1 MMPTQEINVKQ
12 HHRAADQP
20 AVRPS
25 EEETRDLGFGSLVAS
40 SARERLLNPDGSF
53 NVRRTGLGFWETF
66 TPYHVLVTMSWPRF
80 LALAATSFMAINFL
94 FGVIYWS
101 LGATALLSPGAEKF
115 GGPFL
120 QAFFFSVE
128 TFATIGYG
136 HVAPMGV
143 AANMVMTAE
152 SLVGVL
158 AQALVTGFT
167 FARFA
172 RPTAA
177 ILFSNR
183 ALIAPYRGGT
193 ALMFRIANQRSNEI
207 IELHAQVMMAKMDNT
222 AVGRKR
228 TFAPLTLERSRV
240 VFFPLSWT
248 VVHPIDE
255 ASPLWGVSEDRLLAM
270 DAEILILLS
279 GYDETFAQQ
288 VHTRSSFKA
297 SEVVW
302 NAKFKNIFDAKVHEG
317 DVALE
322 VSRVHEY
329 ELLDQPT
336 LGTEELATRPKP

>member
-12 HHRAADQP
+12 HHRAADKP

-25 EEETRDLGFGSLVAS
+25 EEETRDLGFGAVVAAT
-40 SARERLLNPDGSF
+40 ARERLLNPDGSF
-53 NVRRTGLGFWETF
+53 NVRRTGLGFWATF
-66 TPYHVLVTMSWPRF
+66 TPYHLLVTMSWPRF
-80 LALAATSFMAINFL
+80 LGLSAASFMAVNFL
-94 FGVIYWS
+94 FGVVYWA
-101 LGATALLSPGAEKF
+101 LGPEALLSPGADRF
-115 GGPFL
+115 GGAFL

-143 AANMVMTAE
+143 PANIVMTAQ

-207 IELHAQVMMAKMDNT
+207 IELHAQMMIAKMETT
-222 AVGRKR
+222 AAGRRR
-228 TFAPLTLERSRV
+228 TFSPLVLERSRV

-255 ASPLWGVSEDRLLAM
+255 SSPLWGVSEDQLLAT

-288 VHTRSSFKA
+288 VHTRSSYKA
-297 SEVVW
+297 SEIVW
-302 NAKFKNIFDAKVHEG
+302 NAKFKNIFDARSSEG

-322 VSRVHEY
+322 VSRIHEY
-329 ELLDQPT
+329 EMLDTPV
-336 LGTEELATRPKP
+336 

>member
-1 MMPTQEINVKQ
+1 MLPTQEIQVKA
-12 HHRAADQP
+12 HHRAAEQP
-20 AVRPS
+20 ALRPS
-25 EEETRDLGFGSLVAS
+25 EEETRDLGFGSVVAS
-40 SARERLLNPDGSF
+40 AARERLLNQDGSF
-53 NVRRTGLGFWETF
+53 NVRRRGLGFWETF
-66 TPYHVLVTMSWPRF
+66 TPYHLLVTMSWPRF
-80 LALAATSFMAINFL
+80 LGLSATLFMGINVL
-94 FGVIYWS
+94 FAVLYWV
-101 LGATALLSPGAEKF
+101 LGSSALLSPGAEKF
-115 GGPFL
+115 GGDFL

-136 HVAPMGV
+136 HIAPMGV
-143 AANMVMTAE
+143 PANLVMTAE

-172 RPTAA
+172 RPTAM

-207 IELHAQVMMAKMDNT
+207 IELQAQVLVAKMET
-222 AVGRKR
+222 TPTGRKR
-228 TFAPLTLERSRV
+228 TFAAMSLERARV
-240 VFFPLSWT
+240 VFFPLAWT
-248 VVHPIDE
+248 IVHPIDE
-255 ASPLWGVSEDRLLAM
+255 ASPLWGVSEDQLLAM

-279 GYDETFAQQ
+279 GYDETYAQQ
-288 VHTRSSFKA
+288 VHTRSSYKA

-302 NAKFKNIFDAKVHEG
+302 NAKFRNIFDAKSNEG

-329 ELLDQPT
+329 DVLDAP
-336 LGTEELATRPKP
+336 R

>member
-1 MMPTQEINVKQ
+1 MMPTQEINVTQ
-12 HHRAADQP
+12 HHRAADKP
-20 AVRPS
+20 AVRPT
-25 EEETRDLGFGSLVAS
+25 EEETRDLGFGSVVAS
-40 SARERLLNPDGSF
+40 TARERLLNPDGSF
-53 NVRRTGLGFWETF
+53 NVRRTGFGFWETF

-80 LALAATSFMAINFL
+80 LGLCAVSFMGVNFL
-94 FGVIYWS
+94 FGVVYWA
-101 LGATALLSPGAEKF
+101 LGPSALQSPGADRF
-115 GGPFL
+115 GGAFL

-143 AANMVMTAE
+143 PANLVMTAQ

-183 ALIAPYRGGT
+183 AVIAPYRGGT

-207 IELHAQVMMAKMDNT
+207 IELHAQMMIARMDNT

-228 TFAPLTLERSRV
+228 TFAPLVLERSRV

-255 ASPLWGVSEDRLLAM
+255 ASPLWGVSEDQLLAT

-288 VHTRSSFKA
+288 VHTRSSYKA
-297 SEVVW
+297 SEIVW
-302 NAKFKNIFDAKVHEG
+302 NAKFKNIFDAKSTEG

-329 ELLDQPT
+329 EMLDTPV
-336 LGTEELATRPKP
+336 

>member
-12 HHRAADQP
+12 HHRAAEKP

-25 EEETRDLGFGSLVAS
+25 EEETRDLGFGSVVAS
-40 SARERLLNPDGSF
+40 TARERLLNPDGSF
-53 NVRRTGLGFWETF
+53 NVRRKGLGFWETF

-80 LALAATSFMAINFL
+80 LGLAAASFMCINVA
-94 FGVIYWS
+94 FGVIYWA
-101 LGATALLSPGAEKF
+101 LGSSALMTPGADRF
-115 GGPFL
+115 GGEFL

-143 AANMVMTAE
+143 PANLVMTAE

-207 IELHAQVMMAKMDNT
+207 IELHAQVLVAKMENT
-222 AVGRKR
+222 PTGRKR
-228 TFAPLTLERSRV
+228 TFASMSLERSRV

-255 ASPLWGVSEDRLLAM
+255 TSPLWGVSEDQLLAM

-288 VHTRSSFKA
+288 VHTRSSYKA

-302 NAKFKNIFDAKVHEG
+302 NAKFKNIFDAKSTEG

-329 ELLDQPT
+329 EMLDVPS
-336 LGTEELATRPKP
+336 